1 MGEESQWRLQPTC
14 EGVRISDNFFF
25 RGTSTVL
32 HWVYNYLFFH
42 LLLIFGQ
49 RDVLVFIQ
57 IHNKSKKTKFT
68 ATIALLLIDTS

>member
-32 HWVYNYLFFH
+32 HWVYNYLFFN
-42 LLLIFGQ
+42 LLLFFGQ

-57 IHNKSKKTKFT
+57 TNKSKKTKFT
-68 ATIALLLIDTS
+68 ATNALLLIDTS